1 MLYFIIAIFL
11 FIFALIALGLSLIGS
26 VFRTL
31 FGFGQRG
38 QTYGNSSRTDNST
51 EKETFTH
58 TGNTPQ
64 KKIFT
69 ESDGEYVDFEEVKTE
84 E

>member
-11 FIFALIALGLSLIGS
+11 FIFALITLGLSLIGS

-38 QTYGNSSRTDNST
+38 QAYGNSSRTDNST